1 LAVRYFGPAASGDF
15 FKWEKRMNKIDS
27 MSAAVREVIDAYPA
41 EHEFYGNQLKDDVV
55 RIYPEAK
62 DMYPDTIL
70 RMARRHRRYAFC
82 VVNQNDSLYKKIAVI
97 PITEQIKEVIP
108 EPEPPI
114 IQHTFPQPTQGF
126 LFSFLLI
133 IFISFGSISYNTP
146 EPLSDRIGEN
156 VNFFTF
162 SQNIFGKSL
171 SLPHLR
177 RDYFSMS
184 SRANI
189 RQPGKP
195 ETERHLVEAEGELYD
210 DYSRKAQRSF

>member
-1 LAVRYFGPAASGDF
+1 MSKL
-15 FKWEKRMNKIDS
+15 ES

-70 RMARRHRRYAFC
+70 RMARRHRRYAFR

-97 PITEQIKEVIP
+97 PITEQIKEAAP
-108 EPEPPI
+108 KPEPPI
-114 IQHTFPQPTQGF
+114 MRHSSAELVQGF
-126 LFSFLLI
+126 LFTILLI
-133 IFISFGSISYNTP
+133 SFISLGGISHNSMETP
-146 EPLSDRIGEN
+146 KTSETLSDWIGEN
-156 VNFFTF
+156 GKIFTF
-162 SQNIFGKSL
+162 SQNIFGFSL
-171 SLPHLR
+171 SLSKFR

-195 ETERHLVEAEGELYD
+195 ATEQHSIEAEGELYD
-210 DYSRKAQRSF
+210 DYGRKTQGSF

>member
-1 LAVRYFGPAASGDF
+1 
-15 FKWEKRMNKIDS
+15 MNKIDS

-41 EHEFYGNQLKDDVV
+41 DHEFYGSQLKDDVV

-82 VVNQNDSLYKKIAVI
+82 AVNQNDSLYKKIAVM
-97 PITEQIKEVIP
+97 PITEQIKEAITDL
-108 EPEPPI
+108 EPPI
-114 IQHTFPQPTQGF
+114 IQHIPQPEQGS

-133 IFISFGSISYNTP
+133 IFIFFSSMSYSTP
-146 EPLSDRIGEN
+146 KTPKPLSGWIGEN
-156 VNFFTF
+156 ENIFTF
-162 SQNIFGKSL
+162 SRNIFEKPL

-184 SRANI
+184 SRENI
-189 RQPGKP
+189 RQPGRP
-195 ETERHLVEAEGELYD
+195 AAERRSIEAKGELYE
-210 DYSRKAQRSF
+210 SRQEDSGKRKRRG

>member
-1 LAVRYFGPAASGDF
+1 
-15 FKWEKRMNKIDS
+15 
-27 MSAAVREVIDAYPA
+27 MSAAVREVIDAYPVG
-41 EHEFYGNQLKDDVV
+41 HEFYGNQLKDDVV

-82 VVNQNDSLYKKIAVI
+82 VVSQNDSLYRKIAVI

-114 IQHTFPQPTQGF
+114 IQHTSPQGF

-133 IFISFGSISYNTP
+133 IFISFSSISYNTQKTP
-146 EPLSDRIGEN
+146 EPLSGRIGEN
-156 VNFFTF
+156 GNIFTF
-162 SQNIFGKSL
+162 SQNIFEKSL

-195 ETERHLVEAEGELYD
+195 ATKRHSIEAEGELYD
-210 DYSRKAQRSF
+210 DYSRKTQRSS

>member
-1 LAVRYFGPAASGDF
+1 
-15 FKWEKRMNKIDS
+15 

-82 VVNQNDSLYKKIAVI
+82 VVNQNDSLYKKIEVM
-97 PITEQIKEVIP
+97 PITEQIKEAAP
-108 EPEPPI
+108 KPEPPI
-114 IQHTFPQPTQGF
+114 IRHSSAELVQGF
-126 LFSFLLI
+126 LFTILLI
-133 IFISFGSISYNTP
+133 SFISLGGMSHNGTETP
-146 EPLSDRIGEN
+146 ETLSNRIAKN
-156 VNFFTF
+156 AKIFRF
-162 SQNIFGKSL
+162 SQNIFGFPL
-171 SLPHLR
+171 SLPKFR
-177 RDYFSMS
+177 RDYFNMP

-195 ETERHLVEAEGELYD
+195 ATEQHSIEAEGELYD
-210 DYSRKAQRSF
+210 DYSRETQRSF

>member
-1 LAVRYFGPAASGDF
+1 MVSSSAWSESMSKLG
-15 FKWEKRMNKIDS
+15 S

-41 EHEFYGNQLKDDVV
+41 GHEFYGNQLKDDVV

-82 VVNQNDSLYKKIAVI
+82 VVNQNDSLYKKIAVM

-114 IQHTFPQPTQGF
+114 IQRTFPQPAQGF

-133 IFISFGSISYNTP
+133 IFISFGSMSYNTSKTP
-146 EPLSDRIGEN
+146 EPLSDWIGEN
-156 VNFFTF
+156 GIFFTF
-162 SQNIFGKSL
+162 SQNIFEKSL
-171 SLPHLR
+171 SLQYFR

-184 SRANI
+184 NRANI

-195 ETERHLVEAEGELYD
+195 ATERHSIEAKGALYD
-210 DYSRKAQRSF
+210 NEGKQTQKSS

>member
-1 LAVRYFGPAASGDF
+1 MKARVGVAVAIGS
-15 FKWEKRMNKIDS
+15 MNKIDS

-55 RIYPEAK
+55 KIYPEAK

-82 VVNQNDSLYKKIAVI
+82 VVNQNNSLYKKIAVM

-114 IQHTFPQPTQGF
+114 IQHTFPRPAQGF

-133 IFISFGSISYNTP
+133 IFISFGSISYTTP
-146 EPLSDRIGEN
+146 KTPKPLSEWIGEN
-156 VNFFTF
+156 GNFFTF
-162 SQNIFGKSL
+162 SRNIFEKSL

-184 SRANI
+184 SRANK

-195 ETERHLVEAEGELYD
+195 ATEQHSIEAEGELYD
-210 DYSRKAQRSF
+210 DYSRKNQRSF

>member
-1 LAVRYFGPAASGDF
+1 
-15 FKWEKRMNKIDS
+15 
-27 MSAAVREVIDAYPA
+27 
-41 EHEFYGNQLKDDVV
+41 
-55 RIYPEAK
+55 
-62 DMYPDTIL
+62 
-70 RMARRHRRYAFC
+70 

-97 PITEQIKEVIP
+97 PITEQIKEVVP

-114 IQHTFPQPTQGF
+114 IQHTFPQPAQGF

-146 EPLSDRIGEN
+146 KTAKPLSDRIGEN
-156 VNFFTF
+156 GNIFTF
-162 SQNIFGKSL
+162 SQNIFEKSL

-195 ETERHLVEAEGELYD
+195 ATERHSIEAEGELYD
-210 DYSRKAQRSF
+210 DYSRKTQKSSW